1 MKRMLSWI
9 VVGVFLLSC
18 GIMIPS
24 NGAGGKP
31 ITIVISSGQT
41 PLPTPPPISLSPINA
56 TNADQIQVI
65 YTIHVSDTVRTEDLL
80 AISPDK
86 NWVALTPKDGS
97 PLHVQRLKWTP
108 DGSFVPMGNGFT
120 SFYLYR
126 TASLAFSPDA
136 MHLAI
141 ANEADNSVLVFGL
154 DDLPSEAKKD
164 LLSIGDRPEAVTFTK
179 DSQKLIIGTPRGA
192 NDSLQLWNLG
202 TISLEREIPSQVP
215 GEVCSTGISPDG
227 KILAAG
233 NCTEPFTISTWE
245 IDGGYAPLTQLAR
258 LNHAGACGAD
268 PCQGQRNVFA
278 FNPASGEIAS
288 GLDFPLISI
297 HDPRTGKLST
307 SVTTP
312 PAGESSNSGESISA
326 LAYTS
331 DGAILVMVA
340 NQNLQLID
348 AKDGKLLWHPQ
359 DPRPITAVA
368 ISADSKL
375 MVSINASGDMIF
387 WGVLTR

>member
-18 GIMIPS
+18 GIMMPS
-24 NGAGGKP
+24 NGAGSKS
-31 ITIVISSGQT
+31 ISIVISSGAT
-41 PLPTPPPISLSPINA
+41 PLPTPAPISLSPISA

-65 YTIHVSDTVRTEDLL
+65 YSFHVSDTVRIEDLL

-108 DGSFVPMGNGFT
+108 VGSFVPMGNGFT

-126 TASLAFSPDA
+126 TAALAFSPDSA
-136 MHLAI
+136 HLAV

-154 DDLPSEAKKD
+154 NDLPSEANKT
-164 LLSIGDRPEAVTFTK
+164 LLPIGDRPEAVTFTK
-179 DSQKLIIGTPRGA
+179 DSQNLIIGTPGGA
-192 NDSLQLWNLG
+192 NGSLQFWDLG
-202 TISLEREIPSQVP
+202 TSSLEREIPAQVP
-215 GEVCSTGISPDG
+215 GAVCSAGISPDG

-233 NCTEPFTISTWE
+233 NCTEPFAISTW
-245 IDGGYAPLTQLAR
+245 DLQGGYTALAQLAR
-258 LNHAGACGAD
+258 SDQAGACGAD
-268 PCQGQRNVFA
+268 PCPGQRNVFA
-278 FNPASGEIAS
+278 FNPESGEIAS
-288 GLDFPLISI
+288 GLDFPVISV

-312 PAGESSNSGESISA
+312 PAGESSNSGEFISA

-331 DGAILVMVA
+331 DGAVLVMVA
-340 NQNLQLID
+340 NGELQLID
-348 AKDGKLLWHPQ
+348 TKEGKLLWHPEES
-359 DPRPITAVA
+359 RPVTGVA

-375 MVSINASGDMIF
+375 MVSLNAGGDIFF
-387 WGVLTR
+387 WGVPAK